1 MRVLLSTIGTRGDV
15 QPLIALAMELRALEQ
30 DVRFCVPPDFQ
41 EWIQGLGFTVVPV
54 GPELRKAMAVGQ
66 TATPEPLSPERR
78 REVAAATVAVQF
90 LALASAVRG
99 CDVIVAAAAVQVA
112 ARSVAERLGIG
123 YLFVAYCPVAL
134 PSWHHPPP
142 QFTNV
147 PREPAPAAGSNTE
160 LWDRDGERFADVFGA
175 PLNAHRVAFG
185 LEPVGDVRGH
195 VFTDSPLLTADPV
208 LAPWPGGDSGDPMQT
223 GAWLLEDDRPL
234 APDLSAFLDAGDPPV
249 YFGFG
254 SMRVPQDLGE
264 VMVRAARAVGRR
276 SILSRGWAGL
286 ALPAWGS
293 DCIAIDDVNHAAL
306 FSRVAAVVHHGG
318 AGTTTAA
325 ALAAAP
331 QVVVPQ
337 FYDQPY
343 WAQRVEQLGIGRE
356 HGPALPTPES
366 LTAALVDVL
375 DSGVAARAR
384 DVAKVM
390 VRDGA
395 RDAAVRLVRGE
406 LRAW

>member
-1 MRVLLSTIGTRGDV
+1 
-15 QPLIALAMELRALEQ
+15 
-30 DVRFCVPPDFQ
+30 
-41 EWIQGLGFTVVPV
+41 
-54 GPELRKAMAVGQ
+54 
-66 TATPEPLSPERR
+66 
-78 REVAAATVAVQF
+78 
-90 LALASAVRG
+90 
-99 CDVIVAAAAVQVA
+99 
-112 ARSVAERLGIG
+112 
-123 YLFVAYCPVAL
+123 
-134 PSWHHPPP
+134 
-142 QFTNV
+142 
-147 PREPAPAAGSNTE
+147 
-160 LWDRDGERFADVFGA
+160 
-175 PLNAHRVAFG
+175 VAFG